1 MIMGE
6 EQRYVDIL
14 VDVLDKQIKTLREVL
29 EITKHQGMIATALEF
44 DDEEFDETLS
54 RKDACI
60 MRLNELDNGFVSVY
74 ERVRRQVQAEPDKY
88 KSKVKKMQELI
99 RTCTDLGN
107 EIQTLENRNREKLA
121 KCFAGKKK
129 EYNAKQAAAMVAG
142 KYNTTMKNVGIMN
155 EGYRFNQDK

>member
-1 MIMGE
+1 MSE

-14 VDVLDKQIKTLREVL
+14 VEVLNKQIKTLQEVL
-29 EITKHQGMIATALEF
+29 EITKRQGVIAEENAF
-44 DDEEFDETLS
+44 DEEAFDETLS

-74 ERVRRQVQAEPDKY
+74 ERVKRQVSANPDMY
-88 KSKVKKMQELI
+88 RSKVKDMQELI
-99 RTCTDLGN
+99 RICTDLGN
-107 EIQTLENRNREKLA
+107 EIQTLENRNREKIV

-129 EYNAKQAAAMVAG
+129 EYNAKQAAALVAG